1 MKRSEK
7 HLFRMLAGGKWS
19 PIGRTFDSGVTS
31 VQIFEVE
38 RSGSCVMIYSPGTDL
53 LLNQQGSDLPLK
65 EPFLF
70 LRRLYGASSDAF
82 DLCYVETADNSL
94 DLFLD
99 RHDFEYFVLTHESHD
114 PGADLSLYHRDLR
127 TS

>member
-65 EPFLF
+65 ESFLF

-82 DLCYVETADNSL
+82 DFCYVKSADNSL
-94 DLFLD
+94 DLLLY
-99 RHDFEYFVLTHESHD
+99 RHDFKDFIFAHEGHD
-114 PGADLSLYHRDLR
+114 PWADLCLYNRDFR